1 MQLFKKCTCCD
12 WPWFSRDELLQD
24 SRLELIGYQ
33 VNFGELELGYFLFNH
48 LICQSTIAV
57 PAGLFKDLYE
67 GPIFSDRK
75 TDTENCPG
83 YCEDKDILD
92 PCAQECECAYV
103 REIVQIVRNWPK
115 DECQPTK
122 IAQGRRC

>member
-67 GPIFSDRK
+67 GPIFSERK

-83 YCEDKDILD
+83 YCGDKDILD
-92 PCAQECECAYV
+92 PCAQECECTYV

-115 DECQPTK
+115 DECQPSK